1 VTVRSIK
8 SGRKTKGVVLA
19 AAALVALTG
28 CGSLHPGAAA
38 VVDSTT
44 ISHQTVDSLAEA
56 LCTANLEGAKAA
68 GQSRDFSTRS
78 TREGALQVL
87 LEAQLSQVFGAE
99 ENVKPNRQM
108 VSQALSQNKDL
119 IDALPEDEQDAYRD
133 ALKQYAE
140 GQLMLVEIGRASLE
154 DKGQTN
160 VPDDQA
166 IAEGQRLRSE
176 FVKTIDVEVDPR
188 YGSFSKDTLQ
198 PGGTSLSVAQSGSA
212 RSGEKAEPGADF
224 VSGLPGTQRCS

>member
-1 VTVRSIK
+1 VIVRSTK

-19 AAALVALTG
+19 AAAMVALTG
-28 CGSLHPGAAA
+28 CGALHPGAAA

-44 ISHQTVDSLAEA
+44 ISHDTVDSLAEA

-68 GQSRDFSTRS
+68 GQARDFSTRS
-78 TREGALQVL
+78 TRESALQVL
-87 LEAQLSQVFGAE
+87 LEAQLSHVFGEE
-99 ENVKPNRQM
+99 ENVQPNRQL
-108 VSQALSQNKDL
+108 VSQALAQNKDL

-133 ALKQYAE
+133 ALEEYAS

-154 DKGQTN
+154 EQGQDN

-188 YGSFSKDTLQ
+188 YGTFSKDTLQ
-198 PGGTSLSVAQSGSA
+198 PGGTSLSVAQSENA
-212 RSGEKAEPGADF
+212 RAGDKAEPGTDF